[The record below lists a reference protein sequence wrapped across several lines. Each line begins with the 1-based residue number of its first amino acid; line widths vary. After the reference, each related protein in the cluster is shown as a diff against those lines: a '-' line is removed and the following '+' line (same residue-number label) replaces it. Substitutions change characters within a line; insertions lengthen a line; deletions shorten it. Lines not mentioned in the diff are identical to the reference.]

1 MPDTAEGT
9 ATHMRAN
16 RQTKEL
22 SGIELLIEIRIL
34 IHFFDCCM
42 NQTSNSAGGLRRG
55 EGGKGGGELT
65 GHSPSDRQTLF
76 ARGMGLHEHGL
87 YTSGRRGG
95 R

>member
-1 MPDTAEGT
+1 MGRERERERESSGHVEAMPDTAEGT

-65 GHSPSDRQTLF
+65 
-76 ARGMGLHEHGL
+76 AGLKLEIQM
-87 YTSGRRGG
+87 
-95 R
+95 